1 MRYDRMVEKA
11 LRSVVRD
18 ALLYVAEHGL
28 PGEHHFFLTFSTRHP
43 GVQIPSYLHERY
55 ADEMTIVLQY
65 QFYGLEIHDDWFA
78 VTLSFSNKH
87 ERLVIP
93 FAAVTTFA
101 DPSVSFALQF
111 QPPPV
116 AEDGEPAAIPAAP
129 SESQEAPPE
138 PEGLTAVPK
147 DDDAEKVVALDR
159 FRKK

>member
-28 PGEHHFFLTFSTRHP
+28 PGEHHFFLTFNTRQP
-43 GVQIPSYLHERY
+43 GVQLPAYLHERY
-55 ADEMTIVLQY
+55 AEEMTIVLQY
-65 QFYGLEIHDDWFA
+65 QFYGLEIHEDWFA

-116 AEDGEPAAIPAAP
+116 ADDEEPATPAAP
-129 SESQEAPPE
+129 SEPQEIAPKPE
-138 PEGLTAVPK
+138 RPAAVSK